1 MYIREYLDLDFF
13 QIYVH
18 LAFSSFFKSIRF
30 LRTRLYTDAGHKT
43 QYNVFSGLSILL
55 SYSCSHAKCT
65 EVKNS
70 QKCGVLVGEVGNPTT
85 SEYLM
90 KLVLRR
96 TNVVDGEWQLDCRK
110 FLKVEIP
117 EKDDGVPGAR
127 QCCNED
133 SLKFLMEGS

>member
-1 MYIREYLDLDFF
+1 MLVIKL
-13 QIYVH
+13 
-18 LAFSSFFKSIRF
+18 SII
-30 LRTRLYTDAGHKT
+30 H
-43 QYNVFSGLSILL
+43 NVFPGLSILL